1 MRGDQ
6 GVIHYQ
12 SSKVAKSDSIMRLGS
27 GHACMDA
34 PSTSYSQNA
43 SPSAFKPRLGFVRAR
58 QERKPQHI
66 LRAHGNA
73 APQAQEQWNRLELI
87 TR

>member
-1 MRGDQ
+1 
-6 GVIHYQ
+6 
-12 SSKVAKSDSIMRLGS
+12 MRLGP
-27 GHACMDA
+27 GHACMDG

-43 SPSAFKPRLGFVRAR
+43 SPSAFKPRTGFARAR
-58 QERKPQHI
+58 QEKKPQRI
-66 LRAHGNA
+66 LRAHSNT